1 MIVLEDEK
9 KLDVKNLQK
18 LLWEAKLSFASE
30 EYILQEIWVKIWH
43 ISPFALIN
51 NEKKDLKIIFD
62 LELKWVDLGFHP
74 LRNDKTIVLNM
85 NDMEKFLEKI
95 NFEYLYFGL

>member
-1 MIVLEDEK
+1 M
-9 KLDVKNLQK
+9 
-18 LLWEAKLSFASE
+18 
-30 EYILQEIWVKIWH
+30 
-43 ISPFALIN
+43 IN

-85 NDMEKFLEKI
+85 DDMEKFLEKI